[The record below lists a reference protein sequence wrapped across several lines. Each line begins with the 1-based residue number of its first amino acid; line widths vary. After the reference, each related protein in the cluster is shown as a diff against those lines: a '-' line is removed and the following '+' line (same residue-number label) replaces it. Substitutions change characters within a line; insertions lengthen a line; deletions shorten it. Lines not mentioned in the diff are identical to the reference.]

1 MTARAGVRGFG
12 YRIDYDKEIAY
23 DLTLIERHER
33 SLKTAGT
40 FTAADLATFPQ
51 GLSVLDYLWHE
62 DTRLAR
68 WQALTGL
75 EIEDLRC
82 MAHDADWE
90 YPGLG
95 SVQSADWYKRGQRAW
110 AAAVKGYGTDDVLEV
125 IRSVEH
131 ERNQLRLAKAALARH
146 RRNKEK
152 YAP

>member
-95 SVQSADWYKRGQRAW
+95 SGQSPDGHERGQRAR
-110 AAAVKGYGTDDVLEV
+110 AAAAEGFGTDVV
-125 IRSVEH
+125 HAVTRPPAH